1 MQNFITTEFINKRI
15 IVCVCNPF
23 SQKMMLKEWN
33 QEIRCRGFCFWNIII
48 STLHPVLGHDF
59 RENGIAVRE
68 GRKKEIHREAIRGR
82 GSNGSLGYWQ
92 VILPLGYK

>member
-33 QEIRCRGFCFWNIII
+33 QEIRFRGFCFWNIII

-68 GRKKEIHREAIRGR
+68 GRKKDTQR
-82 GSNGSLGYWQ
+82 SNKGERQQWFTWLLAGDSSSWL
-92 VILPLGYK
+92 